1 MTTDAPAGLDGLG
14 PAEVAARRAAG
25 QTNEVAAR
33 TGRTFAQIVR
43 ANVLTRFN
51 AILGGLLLV
60 VVFVGPVQDGLFGV
74 VLVTNVAIGVV
85 QEVRAKR
92 VLDRL
97 AVLSAPR
104 ARVVRGG
111 ERTEVATADVVL
123 DDVIALRPGDQVPA
137 DGEVLVAGDLEVD
150 EALVTGE
157 AEPVAK
163 APGDT
168 VLSGTFVVA
177 GDGLVRATA
186 VGPAAFAH
194 SLEAGARRFVA
205 VRSELQ
211 DGTNELLR
219 LVTFVMV
226 PAGFALVASQLL
238 RTHQSLAEALRG
250 AVAGVGA
257 MVPEGLVLLTSIAFA
272 VGAVRLATAR
282 VLVQE
287 LPAIEGL
294 AHVDTVCV
302 DKTGTL
308 TAPGMHLVA
317 VEPLDT
323 PGGAG
328 EAGGIGA
335 GTGEADG
342 RGDVDVRAVAAALA
356 AADPAP
362 NATLSALA
370 GDREAP
376 PWTCTDRVPFS
387 SARKW
392 SAATFAGRGT
402 WLLGAPEM
410 LLAPG
415 APEAA
420 RVAELQA
427 EGRRVVLLAASPV
440 PAAEPLDRSD
450 LTPVALLV
458 LAERLR
464 DETATTIA
472 ALLAQDIEITVLSG
486 DAPTTVAAVARQAG
500 IPVRGRPADAT
511 GLDDAGLVEVLGTT
525 NVLGRIRPEQ
535 KLGAVRALQAGGHVV
550 AMVGDG
556 VNDLSALK
564 KADLGIAMG
573 SGSAASRAVAR
584 IVLLGDSFGP
594 LPRVLDEGRRV
605 VANVTRVANLFVT
618 KTVYA
623 SLLAVVVAVGGVP
636 YPFYPRHL
644 TVISS
649 LTIGIPGFFLALAP
663 GAPRARSGFVRR
675 VLTFTMPAG
684 LGCALATLAT
694 YGVGRAAPSVPPDQV
709 RTASMLALF
718 GAGLWVLALV
728 ARPLVPWR
736 IGLVAA
742 MAGGLA
748 LLFAVPVG
756 RDVFDLAVPPV
767 WLVGVAVV
775 ADVGGI
781 VVGAAGI
788 GLARQW
794 QARRRAL
801 AGPGGSAHAGGGAT
815 AP

>member
-1 MTTDAPAGLDGLG
+1 MAAEGAGGRAGAAPGSAATTGLSA
-14 PAEVAARRAAG
+14 AEVAARRAAG
-25 QTNEVAAR
+25 QTNEVVAR
-33 TGRTFAQIVR
+33 TGRTVAQIVR

-51 AILGGLLLV
+51 AILGGLLV
-60 VVFVGPVQDGLFGV
+60 VVAFVGPVQDGLFGV
-74 VLVTNVAIGVV
+74 VLVSNVAIGVV
-85 QEVRAKR
+85 QEVRAMR

-104 ARVVRGG
+104 ARVVRDGRRIEVPTG
-111 ERTEVATADVVL
+111 EIVL

-137 DGEVLVAGDLEVD
+137 DGEVLAGDGLEVD

-163 APGDT
+163 AAGDT

-177 GDGLVRATA
+177 GDGSVRATA
-186 VGPAAFAH
+186 VGPHAFAR

-211 DGTNELLR
+211 DGTNRLLR

-226 PAGFALVASQLL
+226 PAGIALVASQLL

-272 VGAVRLATAR
+272 VGALRLARAR

-294 AHVDTVCV
+294 AHVDMVCV

-308 TAPGMHLVA
+308 TAPGMHLVS

-323 PGGAG
+323 AGA
-328 EAGGIGA
+328 
-335 GTGEADG
+335 D
-342 RGDVDVRAVAAALA
+342 DVAEVAAAMA

-362 NATLSALA
+362 NATLAAIA
-370 GDREAP
+370 GGREPP
-376 PWTCTDRVPFS
+376 PWSCTDRVPFS

-392 SAATFAGRGT
+392 SAATFAGKGT
-402 WLLGAPEM
+402 WVI
-410 LLAPG
+410 G
-415 APEAA
+415 APEALLPA
-420 RVAELQA
+420 GAAAAGRVALLQEA
-427 EGRRVVLLAASPV
+427 GRRVVLLASAPV
-440 PAAEPLDRSD
+440 PAGADLDPAT
-450 LTPVALLV
+450 LAPEALLV
-458 LAERLR
+458 LAEQLR
-464 DETATTIA
+464 DETAATIG
-472 ALLAQDIEITVLSG
+472 ALLAQDIAVTVLSG
-486 DAPTTVAAVARQAG
+486 DAPATVAAVAREAG
-500 IPVRGRPADAT
+500 IPVRGEPGDAT
-511 GLDDAGLVEVLGTT
+511 GLDGPGLAAALRRT

-535 KLGAVRALQAGGHVV
+535 KLEAVRALQHAGHVV

-556 VNDLSALK
+556 VNDLAALK
-564 KADLGIAMG
+564 EADLGIAMG

-584 IVLLGDSFGP
+584 LVLLGDSFGP

-623 SLLAVVVAVGGVP
+623 SLLAVVVAVGGVA

-644 TVISS
+644 TVVSS

-663 GAPRARSGFVRR
+663 GAPRARAGFVRR
-675 VLTFTMPAG
+675 VLTFTVPAG
-684 LGCALATLAT
+684 AGCALATLVT
-694 YGVGRAAPSVPPDQV
+694 YGVGRAAGSVPADQV

-728 ARPLVPWR
+728 ARPLDGWR
-736 IGLVAA
+736 VGLVVA
-742 MAGGLA
+742 MGAGLV
-748 LLFAVPVG
+748 LLFGVPLG
-756 RDVFDLAVPPV
+756 RHVFDLAVPPA
-767 WLVGVAVV
+767 WLVVVAVV
-775 ADVGGI
+775 SDAGGI
-781 VVGAAGI
+781 AVGAAGI
-788 GLARQW
+788 GW
-794 QARRRAL
+794 ARRTGVGRRSL
-801 AGPGGSAHAGGGAT
+801 ATGDGPGDAGKGGQ

>member
-25 QTNEVAAR
+25 QTNEVATR

-60 VVFVGPVQDGLFGV
+60 IVFVGPVQDGLFGV

-97 AVLSAPR
+97 AVLSAPQ

-111 ERTEVATADVVL
+111 ERMEVATADVVL

-211 DGTNELLR
+211 DGTNKLLR
-219 LVTFVMV
+219 LVTFVMI
-226 PAGFALVASQLL
+226 PAGIALVASQLL

-317 VEPLDT
+317 VEPLGT
-323 PGGAG
+323 PGTLSTP
-328 EAGGIGA
+328 
-335 GTGEADG
+335 GTGAEEADG
-342 RGDVDVRAVAAALA
+342 RGGVDVRAVAAAMA

-362 NATLSALA
+362 NATLTALA

-392 SAATFAGRGT
+392 SAATFADRGT

-410 LLAPG
+410 LLVPG

-427 EGRRVVLLAASPV
+427 EGRRVVLLTASPV
-440 PAAEPLDRSD
+440 PATEPLDRST
-450 LTPVALLV
+450 LSPVALLV

-500 IPVRGRPADAT
+500 IPVQGRPADAT
-511 GLDDAGLVEVLGTT
+511 GLDDAGLAEVLGTT

-535 KLGAVRALQAGGHVV
+535 KLGAVRALRAGGHVV

-564 KADLGIAMG
+564 EADLGIAMG

-694 YGVGRAAPSVPPDQV
+694 YGVGRAASSVPSDQV

-736 IGLVAA
+736 IGLVVA
-742 MAGGLA
+742 MAAGLA
-748 LLFAVPVG
+748 LLFAAPFG
-756 RDVFDLAVPPV
+756 RDVFDLAVPPM
-767 WLVGVAVV
+767 WLVGMAVV

-801 AGPGGSAHAGGGAT
+801 AWPGGSAHAGGGAT